1 MAYLS
6 QNHCMETLEFT
17 MDAGRYQA
25 AYTTLLSNDASFW
38 VRDRV
43 DHVCSLWEKLMQ
55 AYIIPY
61 APREVN
67 LPGRVRDRLLGLS
80 CGSIPPSPRELDDAV
95 RIVYE
100 LMNDSVL
107 VPFIESVTPAHSEGY
122 ADDEGQDVRE
132 GRSRI
137 RIPPRDAVKS
147 DESSRSPKFL
157 PQLSLSRSGAS
168 RSASSSGEAGDRE
181 GLTDD
186 SASAHS
192 PPAMEPMT
200 PPTTPPT
207 SDWAFSTSPGGLQ
220 RALAAHNSGWKKV
233 GAKLG
238 LSRKGRPD
246 RRSHPTS
253 SASGYGDGDVHMSD
267 ASNASA
273 L

>member
-17 MDAGRYQA
+17 MDADRYRNSYMQSLSTDE
-25 AYTTLLSNDASFW
+25 AYWA
-38 VRDRV
+38 RDRV
-43 DHVCSLWEKLMQ
+43 EYICSLWEKLMQ

-67 LPGRVRDRLLGLS
+67 LPAHVRDRLLSLP
-80 CGSIPPSPRELDDAV
+80 CVPTPPSPSELDEAV

-107 VPFIESVTPAHSEGY
+107 VPFIESVTPAQSEHQP
-122 ADDEGQDVRE
+122 EEEVQDLRE

-137 RIPPRDAVKS
+137 RIPKDAHSAS
-147 DESSRSPKFL
+147 DEASRSPKFP
-157 PQLSLSRSGAS
+157 PQLAVPRPGVS
-168 RSASSSGEAGDRE
+168 RSASSTGDAADRE

-186 SASAHS
+186 SASASS
-192 PPAMEPMT
+192 PPGMEPMT

-207 SDWAFSTSPGGLQ
+207 SDWAFSTSPGGFQ

-233 GAKLG
+233 GARLG
-238 LSRKGRPD
+238 LSRKGRPSN
-246 RRSHPTS
+246 RRTNPTS
-253 SASGYGDGDVHMSD
+253 SSSADVDVTMSD
-267 ASNASA
+267 ASNSGS

>member
-17 MDAGRYQA
+17 MDADRYQT
-25 AYTTLLSNDASFW
+25 AYTSLLPNDPALW
-38 VRDRV
+38 TRDRTE
-43 DHVCSLWEKLMQ
+43 HVCLLWGKLMQ

-67 LPGRVRDRLLGLS
+67 LPGPVRDRLLGLS
-80 CGSIPPSPRELDDAV
+80 YTSMPPSPRELDEAV
-95 RIVYE
+95 QIVYE

-107 VPFIESVTPAHSEGY
+107 FPFIESVAPHYSTTQAE
-122 ADDEGQDVRE
+122 DDAYDGRE

-137 RIPPRDAVKS
+137 RSVRDGAGS
-147 DESSRSPKFL
+147 SEETSRSPKFL
-157 PQLSLSRSGAS
+157 PQLSVGRSGNSRSN
-168 RSASSSGEAGDRE
+168 SSSAEAADRE

-186 SASAHS
+186 SASVGS
-192 PPAMEPMT
+192 PPGTEPMT

-238 LSRKGRPD
+238 LSRKGRPPK
-246 RRSHPTS
+246 RSNPTS
-253 SASGYGDGDVHMSD
+253 SGPDGDINMSD
-267 ASNASA
+267 SSHNSS